1 MSLGSAAIRELLRY
15 RASVMKE
22 SRIILRDRQALALFL
37 IMPVLFVLIL
47 SLALRDAFG
56 DRPGASFPVL
66 VVAGDK
72 AEVAQGIIRALRAN
86 PHIQLALAG
95 QATKDQVRQWVR
107 EGQYKFAVLIPA
119 GATEQARRRA
129 GEILAGVPPDLRR
142 EPLVEVHVL
151 ADPALRSDYRKV
163 LEIALGLA
171 LHEIEMRLARQQLD
185 QVLRLTLGAHYPPLP
200 DAEKERLFAPLRSES
215 VSHNH
220 IAVTPT
226 SVQQNA
232 PAWTLLAMFFL
243 TVPLSV
249 SFIRERE
256 QGNLFRLQTMT
267 VPAWVVLGGKALPFF
282 VINQIQMAS
291 ILVVSVYVLPLLGGG
306 RLDLGNAPL
315 ALLLLGAA
323 ASVAAIG
330 FGIAVSMYAR
340 TAEQAASFSS
350 AAVMIMAALGGI
362 LVPKAVM
369 PPLMQKLAV
378 LSPLSWGL
386 DGFLEVFV
394 RGGAVPEVMP
404 RALGLLAFSV
414 LCHGVA
420 MLRYQGRI

>member
-1 MSLGSAAIRELLRY
+1 MRSGSSSFSELSRF
-15 RASVMKE
+15 RASVMKDA
-22 SRIILRDRQALALFL
+22 RLIARDRQALALFFV
-37 IMPVLFVLIL
+37 MPVLFVLIL

-66 VVAGDK
+66 VVTQDRD
-72 AEVAQGIIRALRAN
+72 EVGQGVMRALRSN
-86 PHIQLALAG
+86 SHIQLTQTG
-95 QATKDQVRQWVR
+95 QATEEQVRQWL
-107 EGQYKFAVLIPA
+107 EKGQYKFAVLIPA
-119 GATEQARRRA
+119 GAAEQARRRA
-129 GEILAGVPPDLRR
+129 GEILAKVPPDLRR
-142 EPLVEVHVL
+142 EQPVEVHVL
-151 ADPALRSDYRKV
+151 ADPALRSDYREV
-163 LEIALGLA
+163 LEGALVLA
-171 LHEIEMRLARQQLD
+171 LHETEMQVGREQLD
-185 QVLRLTLGAHYPPLP
+185 QILRVTMGSQYVPLP
-200 DAEKERLFAPLRSES
+200 DGENERLFAPLHSES

-220 IAVTPT
+220 NTATPT

-267 VPAWVVLGGKALPFF
+267 VPAWVVLGGKAVPYF

-291 ILVVSVYVLPLLGGG
+291 ILAVSVYVLPLLGGD
-306 RLDLGNAPL
+306 RLELGDAPF

-323 ASVAAIG
+323 ASLAAIG

-350 AAVMIMAALGGI
+350 ATVMIMAALGGI

-369 PPLMQKLAV
+369 PAVMQKLAV

-386 DGFLEVFV
+386 DGFLDVFV
-394 RGGAVPEVMP
+394 RGGGILQVLPES
-404 RALGLLAFSV
+404 LGLLAFSA
-414 LCHGVA
+414 LCHSVA
-420 MLRYQGRI
+420 ILRYQGRI

>member
-1 MSLGSAAIRELLRY
+1 MGELPRY
-15 RASVMKE
+15 RACVIKDA
-22 SRIILRDRQALALFL
+22 RLILRDRQALTLFL

-56 DRPGASFPVL
+56 DRPGAAFPVL
-66 VVAGDK
+66 VETQDK
-72 AEVAQGIIRALRAN
+72 AEVAQGVIRILSAN
-86 PHIQLALAG
+86 PHIQLALTE
-95 QATKDQVRQWVR
+95 QATEDQVRHWLQ
-107 EGQYKFAVLIPA
+107 EGRYKFAVLIPA
-119 GATEQARRRA
+119 GATEQARRRV
-129 GEILAGVPPDLRR
+129 GEILAGVPPDLRL
-142 EPLVEVHVL
+142 EKPVEIRVL
-151 ADPALRSDYRKV
+151 ADPALRSDYRRV
-163 LEIALGLA
+163 LEGALDLA
-171 LHEIEMRLARQQLD
+171 LHGAGMRLGRQQLN
-185 QVLRLTLGAHYPPLP
+185 QILRVSLGKNFVPLP
-200 DAEKERLFAPLRSES
+200 DMETTRLFAPLHSEL
-215 VSHNH
+215 VTRDHNSL
-220 IAVTPT
+220 ITPT

-291 ILVVSVYVLPLLGGG
+291 ILAVSVYLLPLLGGD
-306 RLDLGNAPL
+306 RLDLGSAPL

-323 ASVAAIG
+323 ASLAAIG
-330 FGIAVSMYAR
+330 FGIVVSMYAR

-350 AAVMIMAALGGI
+350 ATVMIMAALGGI
-362 LVPKAVM
+362 LVPKAIM
-369 PPLMQKLAV
+369 PPLMQKLAM

-386 DGFLEVFV
+386 DGFLDVFV
-394 RGGAVPEVMP
+394 RGGGISEALPEM
-404 RALGLLAFSV
+404 LGLLAFSG

-420 MLRYQGRI
+420 ILRYQGRI